1 MAGFRLFTD
10 LFDRIDSVTD
20 TYVSSMSSAAA
31 SAIAPVVAVGLT
43 LTFIAFGLL
52 IVRGAV
58 QMPIS
63 EFLGK
68 SIRIALI
75 AGVALGSGMYQGQI
89 ANAIKTTPDAL
100 ATALLPSEEKGQ
112 GAAAIIDQAA
122 GAGYEKAN
130 EAWEKGGIFKE
141 DGVLWYAVGLI
152 IMLATTL
159 FLAVGGAFLLLA
171 KLGLAVLAG
180 MGPIFIAALL
190 WQPTSRFF
198 EAWTGQIVNY
208 TVMVAIFAAAMGLMV
223 DIFDSFVT
231 DMQFDG
237 VQNIAYNL
245 GALCI
250 LSLAMVIALLQLP
263 GIASAL
269 GAGAS
274 VGFLYEM
281 RALAG
286 GAKAA
291 KAAAVGS
298 GQGGRVGGAAGAVAG
313 AGRGAVG
320 LAGAASKAV
329 GKFQG
334 KKAA

>member
-1 MAGFRLFTD
+1 MAGFQLFTD
-10 LFDRIDSVTD
+10 LFQRIDTVTD
-20 TYVSSMSSAAA
+20 TYVTSMSSAAA

-52 IVRGAV
+52 IIRGAV

-75 AGVALGSGMYQGQI
+75 CGAALGSGMYQGQI
-89 ANAIKTTPDAL
+89 ASAIKTTPDAL
-100 ATALLPSEEKGQ
+100 ASALLPSAEKGQ
-112 GAAAIIDQAA
+112 GAAAVIDVAA
-122 GAGYEKAN
+122 GSGYEKAG
-130 EAWEKGGIFKE
+130 EAWEKGGVFKE
-141 DGVLWYAVGLI
+141 DGILWYVVGLI
-152 IMLATTL
+152 IWTATTV
-159 FLAVGGAFLLLA
+159 FMAVGGAFLLLA
-171 KLGLAVLAG
+171 KIGLSVLAG
-180 MGPIFIAALL
+180 LGPIFIASLL

-208 TVMVAIFAAAMGLMV
+208 TLMVTIFAAAMGLMV
-223 DIFDSFVT
+223 DIFGNFVA

-237 VQNIAYNL
+237 VQNVAYNL
-245 GALCI
+245 GALGI
-250 LSLAMVIALLQLP
+250 LSVAMVIALLQLP

-274 VGFLYEM
+274 VGFLYEL
-281 RALAG
+281 RAIAG

-291 KAAAVGS
+291 KGAASAAASAPGK
-298 GQGGRVGGAAGAVAG
+298 AAGAVGGGFNAARNAAG
-313 AGRGAVG
+313 AV
-320 LAGAASKAV
+320 SKAA

>member
-1 MAGFRLFTD
+1 MAGFQLFTD
-10 LFDRIDSVTD
+10 LFQRVDTVTD
-20 TYVSSMSSAAA
+20 TYVTSMSSAAA
-31 SAIAPVVAVGLT
+31 SAIAPVAAVGLT

-52 IVRGAV
+52 IIRGAV

-75 AGVALGSGMYQGQI
+75 AGVALGSGIYQGQI

-100 ATALLPSEEKGQ
+100 ASALLPSEEKGQ
-112 GAAAIIDQAA
+112 GAAAIIDVAA
-122 GAGYEKAN
+122 GSGYEKAG
-130 EAWEKGGIFKE
+130 EAWEKGGLFKE
-141 DGVLWYAVGLI
+141 DGILWYVVGVI
-152 IMLATTL
+152 VFIATTI
-159 FLAVGGAFLLLA
+159 FMAVGGAFLLLA

-180 MGPIFIAALL
+180 LGPIFIACLL

-208 TVMVAIFAAAMGLMV
+208 TAMVSIFAAAMGLMV
-223 DIFDSFVT
+223 DIFGNFVA

-237 VQNIAYNL
+237 IQNVAYNL
-245 GALCI
+245 GALSI

-281 RALAG
+281 RAIAG

-291 KAAAVGS
+291 KGAASAAASAPGK
-298 GQGGRVGGAAGAVAG
+298 AAGAVAG
-313 AGRGAVG
+313 GAAAARNAAGAVG
-320 LAGAASKAV
+320 KLA

>member
-1 MAGFRLFTD
+1 MAGFQLFTD
-10 LFDRIDSVTD
+10 LFQRIDTVTD
-20 TYVSSMSSAAA
+20 TYVTSMSSAAA

-52 IVRGAV
+52 IIRGAV

-75 AGVALGSGMYQGQI
+75 CGAALGSGMYQGQI

-100 ATALLPSEEKGQ
+100 ASALLPSAEKGQ
-112 GAAAIIDQAA
+112 GAAAVIDVAA
-122 GAGYEKAN
+122 GSGYEKAG
-130 EAWEKGGIFKE
+130 EAWEKGGVFKE
-141 DGVLWYAVGLI
+141 DGILWYVVGLI
-152 IMLATTL
+152 IWTATTV
-159 FLAVGGAFLLLA
+159 FMAVGGAFLLLA
-171 KLGLAVLAG
+171 KIGLSVLAG
-180 MGPIFIAALL
+180 LGPIFIASLL

-208 TVMVAIFAAAMGLMV
+208 TLMVTIFAAAMGLMV
-223 DIFDSFVT
+223 DIFGNFVA

-237 VQNIAYNL
+237 VQNVAYNL
-245 GALCI
+245 GALGI
-250 LSLAMVIALLQLP
+250 LSVAMVIALLQLP

-274 VGFLYEM
+274 VGFMYEL

-291 KAAAVGS
+291 KGAASAAASAPGK
-298 GQGGRVGGAAGAVAG
+298 AAGAVGGGFNAARNAAG
-313 AGRGAVG
+313 AV
-320 LAGAASKAV
+320 SKAA

>member
-1 MAGFRLFTD
+1 MAGFQLFTD
-10 LFDRIDSVTD
+10 LFQRVDQVTT
-20 TYVSSMSSAAA
+20 TYVTSMSSAAA
-31 SAIAPVVAVGLT
+31 SAIAPVVGVGLT
-43 LTFIAFGLL
+43 LTFIAFGML
-52 IVRGAV
+52 IIRGAV
-58 QMPIS
+58 QMPVS

-75 AGVALGSGMYQGQI
+75 CGAALGSGMYQGQI
-89 ANAIKTTPDAL
+89 ANAIQQTPDAL
-100 ATALLPSEEKGQ
+100 ASALLPGAEKGQ
-112 GAAAIIDQAA
+112 SAAAVIDVAA
-122 GAGYEKAN
+122 GSGYEKAS
-130 EAWEKGGIFKE
+130 EAWENAGIFKE
-141 DGVLWYAVGLI
+141 DGLLWGIAGVI
-152 IMLATTL
+152 IWLATTI
-159 FLAVGGAFLLLA
+159 FMAVGGAFLLLA
-171 KLGLAVLAG
+171 KIGLSVLAG
-180 MGPIFIAALL
+180 LGPIFIASLL

-208 TVMVAIFAAAMGLMV
+208 TLMVTIFAAAMGLMV
-223 DIFDSFVT
+223 DIFGSFVST
-231 DMQFDG
+231 MQFDG
-237 VQNIAYNL
+237 VQNVAFNL
-245 GALCI
+245 GGLGI

-291 KAAAVGS
+291 KGAASAAASAPGKVAGAVG
-298 GQGGRVGGAAGAVAG
+298 GGVSAARGAAGAMSKVA
-313 AGRGAVG
+313 
-320 LAGAASKAV
+320 

>member
-1 MAGFRLFTD
+1 MAGFQLFTD
-10 LFDRIDSVTD
+10 LFQRIDTVTD
-20 TYVSSMSSAAA
+20 TYVTSMSSAAA

-52 IVRGAV
+52 IIRGAV

-75 AGVALGSGMYQGQI
+75 CGAALGSGMYQGQI
-89 ANAIKTTPDAL
+89 ASAIKTTPDAL
-100 ATALLPSEEKGQ
+100 ASALLPSAEKGQ
-112 GAAAIIDQAA
+112 GAAAVIDVAA
-122 GAGYEKAN
+122 GSGYEKAG
-130 EAWEKGGIFKE
+130 EAWEKGGVFKE
-141 DGVLWYAVGLI
+141 DGILWYVVGLI
-152 IMLATTL
+152 IWTATTV
-159 FLAVGGAFLLLA
+159 FMAVGGAFLLLA
-171 KLGLAVLAG
+171 KIGLSVLAG
-180 MGPIFIAALL
+180 LGPIFIASLL

-208 TVMVAIFAAAMGLMV
+208 TLMVTIFAAAMGLMV
-223 DIFDSFVT
+223 DIFGNFVA

-237 VQNIAYNL
+237 VQNVAYNL
-245 GALCI
+245 GALGI
-250 LSLAMVIALLQLP
+250 LSVAMVIALLQLP

-274 VGFLYEM
+274 VGFMYEL

-291 KAAAVGS
+291 KGAASAAASAPGK
-298 GQGGRVGGAAGAVAG
+298 AAGAVGGGFNAARNAAG
-313 AGRGAVG
+313 AV
-320 LAGAASKAV
+320 SKAA